1 MDTLT
6 MWKLPLHGVSI
17 RSLVKAYL
25 DREKIIHKRF
35 KDNRPGV
42 EWVHL
47 IKKQNNLTKIV
58 ADLM

>member
-1 MDTLT
+1 
-6 MWKLPLHGVSI
+6 MWKLPLYGVSI